1 MSAMEFELFNQR
13 LTKKQGIPLDKSNLK
28 RISFYGFFLTKS
40 KLIIT
45 DIGLRQ
51 LTQSKQI
58 NHRLS
63 QHCGFDYL
71 YLANIV
77 IAYS

>member
-13 LTKKQGIPLDKSNLK
+13 FTKKQGIPLGKSNLK
-28 RISFYGFFLTKS
+28 RISFYGFFC
-40 KLIIT
+40 KLIII